1 MDTTA
6 FIGITYLTHRDYE
19 FIMGSKNQ
27 PVISN
32 KKEPQ
37 MRFAFTTLFLILF
50 STTAIAAQYNFMPPE
65 DLKQRLGANEDLVIV
80 DIQIEEEFN
89 QHHIPGSIATY
100 AYPVKNEEDRARL
113 EPVVSLQKE
122 DSKSLVIVCPRG
134 AGGAKRTFDYLVAQ
148 GVDESRLWI
157 LEKGM
162 SGWKYGE
169 LTAAN
174 E

>member
-1 MDTTA
+1 
-6 FIGITYLTHRDYE
+6 
-19 FIMGSKNQ
+19 
-27 PVISN
+27 
-32 KKEPQ
+32 
-37 MRFAFTTLFLILF
+37 MRFVFTTLFLIIF
-50 STTAIAAQYNFMPPE
+50 STAATAAQYNFMTPE
-65 DLKQRLGANEDLVIV
+65 DLKRRLGANEDVLIV
-80 DIQIEEEFN
+80 DIQVEEEFN

-100 AYPVKNEEDRARL
+100 AYPVKKDEDRARL

-148 GVDESRLWI
+148 GVDESHLWI

>member
-1 MDTTA
+1 
-6 FIGITYLTHRDYE
+6 
-19 FIMGSKNQ
+19 
-27 PVISN
+27 
-32 KKEPQ
+32 
-37 MRFAFTTLFLILF
+37 MRFVFTTLFLIIF
-50 STTAIAAQYNFMPPE
+50 STAATAAQYNFMTPQ
-65 DLKQRLGANEDLVIV
+65 DLKQRLGANEDMLIV
-80 DIQIEEEFN
+80 DIQVEEEFN

-100 AYPVKNEEDRARL
+100 AYPVKKDEERARL